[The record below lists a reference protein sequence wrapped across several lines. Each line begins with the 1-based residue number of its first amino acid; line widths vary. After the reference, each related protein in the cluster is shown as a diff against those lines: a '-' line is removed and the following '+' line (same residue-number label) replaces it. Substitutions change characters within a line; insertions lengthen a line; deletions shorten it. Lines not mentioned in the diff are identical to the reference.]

1 MFTICVASGMISGS
15 GPQRYKKLQG
25 QELLGLAKD
34 SKCRPSTG
42 RRVEH
47 MAFFYHKGG
56 FSKQHF
62 GLWVKQD
69 SIDVDHSCIQ
79 LSNRPHGRC
88 CWPARWLGTNLTWN
102 KSATNPA
109 AHCGSTL
116 RTAKNKTR
124 YNQISVLVWKTVTIY
139 NSGRTGYAHRFR
151 NLKCSTPAAPQTHCF
166 VSSIGQ
172 TLRIQTAR
180 HLLPQ
185 KQNLNK
191 PLTV

>member
-1 MFTICVASGMISGS
+1 MNTWPFLSQRMFFQAALWAVG
-15 GPQRYKKLQG
+15 
-25 QELLGLAKD
+25 E
-34 SKCRPSTG
+34 TG
-42 RRVEH
+42 
-47 MAFFYHKGG
+47 FNKY
-56 FSKQHF
+56 
-62 GLWVKQD
+62 L
-69 SIDVDHSCIQ
+69 DVDHSCIQ

-151 NLKCSTPAAPQTHCF
+151 SLKCSTPAAPQTHCF
-166 VSSIGQ
+166 LSSIGQ
-172 TLRIQTAR
+172 TLRIQIAR
-180 HLLPQ
+180 RLLPQ
-185 KQNLNK
+185 KQNLNT